1 MKQSL
6 FALIKYCY
14 IVLPLT
20 EWQRFRLKCLVFK
33 VLGPLVSGSAGSK
46 FLKEQL
52 RLSNLGPRQ
61 EARTVSYAGDLRPRL
76 LLIDSCT
83 PTPDRDSGSMDVFN
97 SIRIFIRMGY
107 RVSFIPESNLLSL
120 GPYTRAL
127 ESLGVEC
134 VSQRDAGSVRDYLRR
149 VGDQLDVV
157 MLFRAP
163 VAIRHTR
170 TVRRYCP
177 TAKLIFSTIDLHF
190 LREARARNGH
200 FVLDRSRMTLLHRAE
215 LRCIQEA
222 DHSIVISEAELAVVR
237 QELPDAK
244 VSVVPLVREFE
255 VVATPNFEERAGL
268 AFVGN
273 YQHPPNI
280 DAVLFFLKEIW
291 PVIHERIPDA
301 RFFVVGSY
309 MPDAIRE
316 AASDG
321 VELLGFVDSLDGLF
335 SRIRLSVAPLRVG
348 AGLKGKVATSL
359 GYGVPIVMTTIAAEG
374 MGLQNGKDA
383 LIADDPIAFAEAVI
397 RLYSDSSLW
406 ERLSSDGAEAARR
419 LFSIEVSE
427 AAYSSI
433 FRQLGLSVT
442 GGQKLPESF
451 MNSRNK

>member
-1 MKQSL
+1 MKQRL

-20 EWQRFRLKCLVFK
+20 EWQRFRLKCLVFRA
-33 VLGPLVSGSAGSK
+33 LGPLVSGSAGSR
-46 FLKEQL
+46 FLEEQL
-52 RLSNLGPRQ
+52 RLSRLPRREIQ
-61 EARTVSYAGDLRPRL
+61 VRAHAGDLRPRL

-107 RVSFIPESNLLSL
+107 RVSFIPESNLLPL
-120 GPYTRAL
+120 GPYTEAL
-127 ESLGVEC
+127 ESLGVDC
-134 VSQRDAGSVRDYLRR
+134 VSYEDVRSVRDYLRR

-163 VAIRHTR
+163 VAIRHTE

-190 LREARARNGH
+190 LREARSRNGH
-200 FVLDRSRMTLLHRAE
+200 EGLDRSRMTLLHRAE

-222 DHSIVISEAELAVVR
+222 DHSIVISEAELAVVH
-237 QELPDAK
+237 QELPDIK

-255 VVATPNFEERAGL
+255 VAPTRNFDERAGL

-291 PVIHERIPDA
+291 PVIHNKIPEA

-309 MPDAIRE
+309 MPDAVRE
-316 AASDG
+316 ASSKG
-321 VELLGFVDSLDGLF
+321 VELLGFVDSLDDLF

-397 RLYSDSSLW
+397 RLYTDSPLW
-406 ERLSSDGAEAARR
+406 NRLSTDGADAARR

-433 FRQLGLSVT
+433 FRQLGLPVS

-451 MNSRNK
+451 LSPENQ